1 MKRFNEWCD
10 RMDQNLKNFDW
21 KEILY
26 FLWPISMFFKR
37 ERKNETGKAFVYDTK
52 IGNPIQIRSTRNM
65 SNMEM
70 MYGTDFSTSG
80 SGNASTSGNFAM
92 DMYKAGLAREIC
104 EQIMKGDL
112 IDWATEDT
120 QNGTQITG
128 RIIVNKF

>member
-70 MYGTDFSTSG
+70 LYGTDVSKGT
-80 SGNASTSGNFAM
+80 NIAL
-92 DMYKAGLAREIC
+92 DMIKMSIKREIC
-104 EQIMKGDL
+104 DEIMKSDL

-120 QNGTQITG
+120 PNGTQITG
-128 RIIVNKF
+128 RLMVNQF

>member
-1 MKRFNEWCD
+1 MKKFNEWCD

-26 FLWPISMFFKR
+26 LLFPFSLFYKR
-37 ERKNETGKAFVYDTK
+37 KPKNETGKAFVYDTK

-80 SGNASTSGNFAM
+80 SCNASTSGNFAM
-92 DMYKAGLAREIC
+92 DMYKAGIAREIC

>member
-1 MKRFNEWCD
+1 MKRFNEWSD
-10 RMDQNLKNFDW
+10 RMDEKLKNIDW

-37 ERKNETGKAFVYDTK
+37 KPKNETGKAFIYDTK

-92 DMYKAGLAREIC
+92 DMYKAGIAREIC

>member
-1 MKRFNEWCD
+1 MKKFNEWCD

-26 FLWPISMFFKR
+26 LLFPFSLFYKR
-37 ERKNETGKAFVYDTK
+37 KPKNETGKAFVYDTK
-52 IGNPIQIRSTRNM
+52 IGNPIQIRSTKSM

-70 MYGTDFSTSG
+70 LYGSDFSTSG
-80 SGNASTSGNFAM
+80 GGNFAL
-92 DMYKAGLAREIC
+92 DMIKMGIKRDIC
-104 EQIMKGDL
+104 DEIMKGDL

-120 QNGTQITG
+120 QTGTQITG